1 MDLMMTTSPQYD
13 FIKGQLLN
21 FLTVNL
27 HTLYSAIITS
37 VNRDT
42 ARPDAPIDVF
52 FKKLYTKFDL
62 MRRSK
67 FGRSK
72 FERAL
77 HFSIKAKLLSHPLD
91 LVGSR

>member
-1 MDLMMTTSPQYD
+1 MMTTSPQYD

-21 FLTVNL
+21 FLTVHL
-27 HTLYSAIITS
+27 HTLYSSILTS

-42 ARPDAPIDVF
+42 ESPETPLDLF

-67 FGRSK
+67 FGRAK